1 MEPIYTGGLLILG
14 AVVWVVCAVYAYR
27 GAPKFGRRAGVWG
40 ALGIVFGPIALM
52 VLYILPKKHGS
63 GSGSSGSGSSGS
75 GSSHD
80 PGSSHKKT
88 QAELYEV
95 PKHK

>member
-27 GAPKFGRRAGVWG
+27 GAPTFGRRANVWG

-52 VLYILPKKHGS
+52 VLYVLPKQTKGKGS
-63 GSGSSGSGSSGS
+63 DGS
-75 GSSHD
+75 GSSHKD
-80 PGSSHKKT
+80 PR
-88 QAELYEV
+88 ADLYEV